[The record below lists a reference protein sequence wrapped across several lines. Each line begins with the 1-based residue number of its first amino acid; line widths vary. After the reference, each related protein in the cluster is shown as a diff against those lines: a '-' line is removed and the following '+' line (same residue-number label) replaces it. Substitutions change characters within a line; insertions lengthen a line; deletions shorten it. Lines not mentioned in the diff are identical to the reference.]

1 MPQLIYPGNRAE
13 WLALRTMDV
22 TSTESSALFGL
33 NPWVTEFELWHQK
46 KDGTVV
52 EIEENERMS
61 WGLTLEPFI
70 AKRIAELYGVKVRR
84 LSAYARHDDVR
95 MGASFDY
102 EIVGIVHG
110 EVEDTILQR
119 MYEQHGPGN
128 LEIKNVDG
136 LVFRDQW
143 VTEGQQIVEAPPR
156 IEIQVQHQLE
166 VIQRNWSAIGV
177 LVGGNTLRMLIRERD
192 KAVGRSLRFKIG
204 AFWDSI
210 IENRPPEIDFNRD
223 AAFVAKLFGHAEP
236 GKFID
241 LRDNNRAAELAA
253 EYHAAAQDEKAA
265 KDRKEAAKAELL
277 TIIGDAEKA
286 AIPGF
291 TISAGVVAEA
301 EISYTRKAYR
311 NFRLTARKEKAK

>member
-1 MPQLIYPGNRAE
+1 MPQLIHPGNRAE

-33 NPWVTEFELWHQK
+33 NPWITEFELYHQK

-52 EIEENERMS
+52 ELEENERMA

-70 AKRIAELYGVKVRR
+70 ARQIADRYGVKVRR
-84 LSAYARHDDVR
+84 LSAYARHDEVR

-110 EVEDTILQR
+110 QVEDTVLQE
-119 MYEQHGPGN
+119 MYAAHGPGN

-136 LVFRDQW
+136 LIFRDQW
-143 VTEGQQIVEAPPR
+143 ATEGRAIVEAPPR

-166 VIQRNWSAIGV
+166 VIQRNWSALGV
-177 LVGGNTLRMLIRERD
+177 LVGGNDLRLLTRERD
-192 KAVGRSLRFKIG
+192 PEVGRSLRFKVG
-204 AFWDSI
+204 EFWDRVT
-210 IENRPPEIDFNRD
+210 NGDPPEMDFNRD
-223 AAFVAKLFGHAEP
+223 AAFIARLFGHAEP
-236 GKFID
+236 GSFID

-253 EYHAAAQDEKAA
+253 EYHAAGRDEKAA

-277 TIIGDAEKA
+277 TIIGEAEKA

-291 TISAGVVAEA
+291 TLSAGVVAEA
-301 EISYTRKAYR
+301 EISYVRKAYR
-311 NFRLTARKEKAK
+311 NFRLTARKEKS